1 MKKLILTICFS
12 VAYLISMAQSSN
24 TIRYVALGD
33 SYTICE
39 GVNTSECWPNVL
51 TKHLN
56 KKDVDIT
63 LVANPS
69 KTGYTSQQ
77 LIDNE
82 MAVFTNAEANFATVL
97 IGVNDWVQGVQI
109 GIFESN
115 LNYIVETLLE
125 TLSSDRLFLITIPD
139 FSATPK
145 GPEYSK
151 GRDITSGISE
161 FNEIIKKAG
170 DMYGVSVIDIFPT
183 TQAMK
188 DNPELVS
195 ADGLHPS
202 AKEYLLWEGI
212 IYPHVYE
219 ALKPR

>member
-1 MKKLILTICFS
+1 MKKIILASYFTAIYLFS
-12 VAYLISMAQSSN
+12 IAQN
-24 TIRYVALGD
+24 TDPIRYVALGD

-39 GVNTSECWPNVL
+39 GVNTNECWPNVL
-51 TKHLN
+51 TKHLS
-56 KKDVDIT
+56 KKDVDVT

-69 KTGYTSQQ
+69 VSGYTSQQ

-82 MAVFTNAEANFATVL
+82 MAVFAKSEANFATVL
-97 IGVNDWVQGVQI
+97 IGANDWVKGVNI
-109 GIFESN
+109 GIYESN
-115 LNYIVETLLE
+115 LTYIVETLLE

-139 FSATPK
+139 FSATPT
-145 GPEYSK
+145 GAEYSK
-151 GRDITSGISE
+151 GRDISAGISE
-161 FNEIIKKAG
+161 FNEIIKKTG
-170 DMYGVSVIDIFPT
+170 TMYGVTVIDIFPT

-188 DNPELVS
+188 GKSDLVS

-202 AKEYLLWEGI
+202 AQEYLLWEGI